1 MIESRKVANTT
12 KGMSDI
18 WLAASPMNRIRGLSN
33 INTNGLPNNN
43 GVHAVPMS
51 EIPDM
56 AMIGSAVGSIR
67 LIKGRSFFLIKGGS
81 IDLTKVA
88 LT

>member
-1 MIESRKVANTT
+1 
-12 KGMSDI
+12 MSDI
-18 WLAASPMNRIRGLSN
+18 WLAASPINKIRGLSN
-33 INTNGLPNNN
+33 ISTKGLPNNN
-43 GVHAVPMS
+43 GVHAVPIS

-67 LIKGRSFFLIKGGS
+67 LIKGRSIFLIKGGS
-81 IDLTKVA
+81 IGLIKVA

>member
-1 MIESRKVANTT
+1 
-12 KGMSDI
+12 MSDI
-18 WLAASPMNRIRGLSN
+18 WPAASPMNKTRGLSN
-33 INTNGLPNNN
+33 INTNGLPNNS

-67 LIKGRSFFLIKGGS
+67 LIKGRLILLIKGGS
-81 IDLTKVA
+81 IGLIKVA

>member
-1 MIESRKVANTT
+1 
-12 KGMSDI
+12 MSDI
-18 WLAASPMNRIRGLSN
+18 WLAASPINKIRGLSN

-67 LIKGRSFFLIKGGS
+67 LIKGRSIFLIKGGS
-81 IDLTKVA
+81 IGLIKVVF
-88 LT
+88 T

>member
-1 MIESRKVANTT
+1 
-12 KGMSDI
+12 MSDI
-18 WLAASPMNRIRGLSN
+18 WLAASPMNKIRGLSN

-67 LIKGRSFFLIKGGS
+67 LIKGRSIFLIKGGS
-81 IDLTKVA
+81 IGLIKVA